1 MRDSLYTLS
10 SLIGSLNIVYPL
22 SQNTE
27 KNTLTTKEQNVY
39 RAIRLHSDAPCRV
52 AALLIVPAFCD
63 KRVGWRP
70 KAPRAFRR
78 VAAIASRRDHRRPL
92 TLVAGGV
99 RLGCGFL
106 LPRWPC
112 AGAPKRV
119 DDGGRRHQRTAPH
132 KLQAGS
138 KVEEHDGEEGAQD
151 DTARGREVL
160 EDVVAVLDHRRHDE
174 AARRVEEDEGEQ
186 RRVEA

>member
-1 MRDSLYTLS
+1 M
-10 SLIGSLNIVYPL
+10 
-22 SQNTE
+22 
-27 KNTLTTKEQNVY
+27 
-39 RAIRLHSDAPCRV
+39 
-52 AALLIVPAFCD
+52 AALLIVPTFCD
-63 KRVGWRP
+63 QRVGWRP

-78 VAAIASRRDHRRPL
+78 VAAFASRRDHRRPL

-99 RLGCGFL
+99 RLGRGFL

-119 DDGGRRHQRTAPH
+119 HDGGRRHQRTAPH